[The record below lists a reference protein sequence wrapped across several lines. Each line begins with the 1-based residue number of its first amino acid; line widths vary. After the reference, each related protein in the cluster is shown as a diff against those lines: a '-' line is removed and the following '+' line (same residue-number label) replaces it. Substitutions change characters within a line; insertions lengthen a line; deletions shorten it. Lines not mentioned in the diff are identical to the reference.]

1 MKKLFILGLV
11 FSIVGFFCTSNIAQ
25 AAESNTAV
33 IKGAI
38 EKYKNR
44 NFLGCISDLK
54 METAKDP
61 SSAIAWYY
69 LGNAYMNI
77 AMKAEA
83 HEAFDNVVQI
93 NSVPK
98 LTSYSIQA
106 KICMENPARCTYQ
119 DFNKDQISQLK
130 ADPTGFLESY
140 FANLNNDNKSEADI
154 EIEKL
159 INGSY
164 GGNLHPD
171 AKNVIIQER
180 TKIEQSQSHNSAYIP
195 SNDKLAEA
203 LELLKGQG
211 NDLSAMAMIL
221 ENRKQDSS
229 FATQPT
235 ISPEMVQLMMMQNQ
249 MTNF

>member
-11 FSIVGFFCTSNIAQ
+11 FSIVGLFCISNSVQ
-25 AAESNTAV
+25 ASESNAAI

-54 METAKDP
+54 IETAKDP
-61 SSAIAWYY
+61 TSAIAWYY

-77 AMKAEA
+77 AMKQEA
-83 HEAFDNVVQI
+83 HEAFDKVVQL
-93 NSVPK
+93 NTVPK

-106 KICMENPARCTYQ
+106 KVCMENPARCTYQ

-140 FANLNNDNKSEADI
+140 FANLNKDTRSETDI

-159 INGSY
+159 INGGY

-171 AKNVIIQER
+171 AKNVILQER
-180 TKIEQSQSHNSAYIP
+180 TKIQQTQGNNRAYLP
-195 SNDKLAEA
+195 TNDKLAEA
-203 LELLKGQG
+203 LQLINGQN
-211 NDLSAMAMIL
+211 NDISAMAMIL
-221 ENRKQDSS
+221 ENRKQDSN